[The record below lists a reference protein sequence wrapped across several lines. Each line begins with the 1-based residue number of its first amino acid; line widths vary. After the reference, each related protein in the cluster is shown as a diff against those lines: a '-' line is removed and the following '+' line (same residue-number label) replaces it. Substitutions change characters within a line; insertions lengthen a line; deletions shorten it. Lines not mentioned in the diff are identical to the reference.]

1 MATVFTLTLTHPLTF
16 TLFLMMKLVY
26 LALVT
31 HSQSLLKHL
40 EHSVWKMLSKVME
53 LMLIDLVSQEDL
65 VVHYT
70 VRLVKGDKGGSMWLV
85 VNDQYMYHKNDMS
98 IDGHQVYWECA
109 RRKQT
114 R

>member
-1 MATVFTLTLTHPLTF
+1 MEDAE
-16 TLFLMMKLVY
+16 
-26 LALVT
+26 
-31 HSQSLLKHL
+31 QS
-40 EHSVWKMLSKVME
+40 EGINADSSY
-53 LMLIDLVSQEDL
+53 LVSQEDL